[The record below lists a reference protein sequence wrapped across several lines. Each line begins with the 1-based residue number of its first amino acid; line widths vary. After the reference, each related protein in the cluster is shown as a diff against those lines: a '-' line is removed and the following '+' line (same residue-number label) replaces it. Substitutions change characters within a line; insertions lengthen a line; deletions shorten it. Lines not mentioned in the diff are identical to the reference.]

1 MLKYIAKRILYIIF
15 VFFIMSIIM
24 FGIFKMV
31 PGDPAAM
38 AIKDVPKTDPVVYQQ
53 KYDAARERLGL
64 DKPIPV
70 QYVSWITKM
79 LSGDFGYSESY
90 RNDVINIVKEP
101 MGNTIFINIF
111 NVVAALLIT
120 IPLGIVQA
128 VKKHSKFDNVVQ
140 VGTIVGY
147 SLPSFIVS
155 LVAIYFFAIKL
166 QIFPVSGMN
175 TPGFSGTGWEKFLD
189 KMYHFAL
196 PLIVMTVASLG
207 SMTRF
212 VRAAMIEALSM
223 DYIRTARA
231 KGLTEKVVI
240 YSHAFRNAL
249 LPIITLII
257 GWFLGIFGGSVVIE
271 QIFGLNGLGKLLY
284 TSLQAQDYNV
294 VLALNMFYFVIAI
307 VGNLIT
313 DLSYGLVDPR
323 VKIN

>member
-24 FGIFKMV
+24 FGIFKLV

-38 AIKDVPKTDPVVYQQ
+38 AIKDVPKTDPVVYQT
-53 KYDAARERLGL
+53 KYLAARERLGL
-64 DKPIPV
+64 DKPVPV
-70 QYVSWITKM
+70 QYISWISKM
-79 LSGDFGYSESY
+79 ITGDFGYSEQY
-90 RNDVINIVKEP
+90 RNDVKNIVKTP
-101 MGNTIFINIF
+101 MLNTIFINVF
-111 NVVAALLIT
+111 NIVAALLIT

-128 VKKHSKFDNVVQ
+128 VKKYSKFDNIVQ

-147 SLPSFIVS
+147 SLPTFIVA
-155 LVAIYFFAIKL
+155 LVSIYIFAVKL
-166 QIFPVSGMN
+166 QIFPVSGMR
-175 TPGFSGTGWEKFLD
+175 TPGFEGTKWEGFLD
-189 KMYHFAL
+189 QMYHFAL
-196 PLIVMTVASLG
+196 PLIVMTVASIG

-231 KGLTEKVVI
+231 KGLKEKVVI

-271 QIFGLNGLGKLLY
+271 QIFGLNGLGKLLFS
-284 TSLQAQDYNV
+284 SLLAQDYNV
-294 VLALNMFYFVIAI
+294 VLALNMFYFVIAL